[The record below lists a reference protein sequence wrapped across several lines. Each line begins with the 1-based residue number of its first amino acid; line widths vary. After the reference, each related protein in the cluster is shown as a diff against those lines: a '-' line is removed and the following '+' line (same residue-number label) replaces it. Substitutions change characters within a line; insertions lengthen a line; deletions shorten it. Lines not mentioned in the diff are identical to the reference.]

1 MKGKNKMERKRLIT
15 LVAKSLELLP
25 NIELEMLLND
35 LFVNCD
41 ILDIDR
47 LVLELGIKKSEE
59 QELGLN
65 ELREIFKEEQ

>member
-1 MKGKNKMERKRLIT
+1 MKRKRLIT

-25 NIELEMLLND
+25 NIELEMLLID

-47 LVLELGIKKSEE
+47 LVLELGIKKSEK

-65 ELREIFKEEQ
+65 ELRETF

>member
-1 MKGKNKMERKRLIT
+1 MERKRLIT